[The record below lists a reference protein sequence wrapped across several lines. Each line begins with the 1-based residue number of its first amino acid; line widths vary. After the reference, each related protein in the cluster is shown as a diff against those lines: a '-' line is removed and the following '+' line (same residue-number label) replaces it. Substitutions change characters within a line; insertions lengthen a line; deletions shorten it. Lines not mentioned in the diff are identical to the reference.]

1 MVSIRIGRPG
11 TQRFGAT
18 KTDDGP
24 SDDVHDVR
32 DRPGDQ
38 RDSLG
43 TRVVEEGERTVGQAG
58 ARGPYAR
65 TPARRA
71 EIVRAAR
78 DSFAER
84 GYANASLRDIAERA
98 GITHAGLL
106 HHFRNKDELLAEV
119 LADRDREEWQQG
131 LDTVDSPDR
140 LGPYLA
146 ELLGRHQRAPELM
159 RLWIELAAAASRP
172 DHPAHA
178 YFADRYARSRAQ
190 FTDGF
195 PDEAARSGLR
205 EGVSPESAAILFQ
218 AVLNGLQ
225 LQWLLDQDLDI
236 VGPVTDFVR
245 LLFGP
250 GDGGS
255 RAD

>member
-1 MVSIRIGRPG
+1 M
-11 TQRFGAT
+11 
-18 KTDDGP
+18 
-24 SDDVHDVR
+24 
-32 DRPGDQ
+32 
-38 RDSLG
+38 
-43 TRVVEEGERTVGQAG
+43 GQAK
-58 ARGPYAR
+58 ARGPYAK

-106 HHFRNKDELLAEV
+106 HHFRNKDELLAAV
-119 LADRDREEWQQG
+119 LADRDSEDWQQG
-131 LDTVDSPDR
+131 VDEVDSTER

-146 ELLGRHQRAPELM
+146 ELIRHHQKTPELM

-178 YFADRYARSRAQ
+178 YFVDRYERSRDQ
-190 FTDGF
+190 FSDGF
-195 PDEAARSGLR
+195 PDKGARFALR
-205 EGVSPESAAILFQ
+205 QDVSPESAAVLFQ

-225 LQWLLDQDLDI
+225 LQWLIDQELDI

-245 LLFGP
+245 LLFEGNS
-250 GDGGS
+250 GAMRES
-255 RAD
+255 